1 MGQNQFSCLVDI
13 WCLSE
18 SNLGLLGI
26 ACWKVKVAVA
36 WYAILFFDDT
46 FIAFHPFHSFSNTS

>member
-36 WYAILFFDDT
+36 WYAIL
-46 FIAFHPFHSFSNTS
+46 SFR